1 MGKVTDKNK
10 IIEMIKKEIEE
21 KIYHKYEDH
30 DLLDLS
36 NINVICEDHSTN
48 PLTYL
53 IKIKVPAKNYN
64 NVYSC
69 NSFKTHYFVPGDIS
83 DESIIDSA
91 DRAISHFNNWI
102 QKWYEGID
110 IAKDYINI
118 DEESKSL
125 SMNDEAYL
133 CDLVEYTASK
143 LLDPECFDLE
153 DGIESNLYPVEN
165 TDNKFFGLIITMD
178 RIERPFYFEH
188 VLDFEANMDSFKI
201 AFVEFIEHLTDMERK
216 HG

>member
-1 MGKVTDKNK
+1 MDKVTDKNK

-21 KIYHKYEDH
+21 KIYHKYADH

-36 NINVICEDHSTN
+36 NINVICENHSIN

-69 NSFKTHYFVPGDIS
+69 NSFKTHYFVPGDNS

-110 IAKDYINI
+110 IAKDYINM

-125 SMNDEAYL
+125 SMNDET
-133 CDLVEYTASK
+133 ES
-143 LLDPECFDLE
+143 FDLE
-153 DGIESNLYPVEN
+153 DGIESDLYPVEN
-165 TDNKFFGLIITMD
+165 TDNKFFGLIVTVN